1 MREASKGVAK
11 DLAALSAMPA
21 ARLAEAWASLGD
33 EPLPSVATEL
43 QRRLLAQRLQEKRFG
58 RLPTLV
64 ARELARI
71 ASGDAA
77 AAPAPRTAL
86 SLSPGARLVREWNG
100 RTIAVDVGEEG
111 FTWEGQQYR
120 SLSMIARAVTGAH
133 WSGPRFFGLRGHG

>member
-1 MREASKGVAK
+1 MKGTPKSLAK

-21 ARLAEAWASLGD
+21 VQLAEAWASLSD

-43 QRRLLAQRLQEKRFG
+43 QRRLLAQRLQEKRLG
-58 RLPTLV
+58 ALPAMV

-71 ASGDAA
+71 ASGDPA
-77 AAPAPRTAL
+77 AAPAPRPAI

-100 RTIAVDVGEEG
+100 RTIAVDVGEDG
-111 FTWEGQQYR
+111 FIWEGRHYR

-133 WSGPRFFGLRGHG
+133 WSGPRFFGLRSHG

>member
-1 MREASKGVAK
+1 MRAAPKSLAK

-43 QRRLLAQRLQEKRFG
+43 QRRFLAQRLQEKKLG
-58 RLPTLV
+58 GLPALV

-71 ASGDAA
+71 TSGDAL
-77 AAPAPRTAL
+77 AAPAPRPAI
-86 SLSPGARLVREWNG
+86 SLSPGARLVREWKG

-111 FTWEGQQYR
+111 FTWEGQHYR